1 MNAIR
6 DDLSRLLAE
15 QQNVVTAAQLST
27 IGIPRSRVRWLVH
40 SGNWQRLGSGIYYCG
55 RGEPPWLAAVWA
67 ATLIGGPNSV
77 IGGTAAAHLHGLQPE
92 PPDGI
97 RIFTGQQRQVK
108 SRNGVRFVRSV
119 LLRRTQTIADLRCT
133 TVPETILDCA
143 SELPGEELEA
153 LIGRAFGRR
162 MCNRRALH
170 DALSRRRGVEHRQLL
185 AAASA
190 DAEAG
195 AHSLLELTYLRKVE
209 RAHGL
214 HGPER
219 QIRVGPARAW
229 VDVHYVQYR
238 VIIELDGQAFHEG
251 APFRD
256 RTRDNRNSRLG
267 AVTLR
272 FGWADVIESPCE
284 VARDVA
290 QTLSARG
297 WDPAAPRACGPAC
310 TLGRPRL

>member
-1 MNAIR
+1 MSAIP
-6 DDLSRLLAE
+6 DHLSRLLAE
-15 QQNVVTAAQLST
+15 QQNVVTAAQLSAV
-27 IGIPRSRVRWLVH
+27 GMPRSRLRWLVH
-40 SGNWQRLGSGIYYCG
+40 SGNWQRMASGVYYCG
-55 RGEPPWLAAVWA
+55 RGTAPWLSTAWA
-67 ATLIGGPNSV
+67 ASLIGGPGSV
-77 IGGTAAAHLHGLQPE
+77 IGGTAAAHMHGLQPK
-92 PPDGI
+92 PPAEI
-97 RIFTGQQRQVK
+97 RVFTGQQRQVK
-108 SRNGVRFVRSV
+108 SRDGVRFVRSV
-119 LLRRTQTIADLRCT
+119 LSRRTQTVADLRCT

-162 MCNRRALH
+162 LCNRRALH
-170 DALSRRRGVEHRQLL
+170 DALSQRRGIEHRQLL

-195 AHSLLELTYLRKVE
+195 AHSLFEMIYLRKVE
-209 RAHGL
+209 RAHSL
-214 HGPER
+214 RGPER
-219 QIRVGPARAW
+219 QFRVGPARAW

-256 RTRDNRNSRLG
+256 RTRDNRNSHLG

-284 VARDVA
+284 VARDVTQA
-290 QTLSARG
+290 LSARG
-297 WDPAAPRACGPAC
+297 WEPAALRACGPAC
-310 TLGRPRL
+310 TLSRTRL